1 MKLRS
6 KINLYTAAL
15 FALVLMTMNLFIYF
29 TFSKLTFSSHM
40 EAAEAEMKKSAA
52 VVAQSLGK
60 IPEAE
65 LLRAYVPV
73 DGMIQL
79 VSSDGTGFPTIT
91 SLSEQKLAKR
101 PPRYFASET
110 SSRVEYFGRDYSFQ
124 SMPIILPSGNVGN
137 LQITTSLEPAVR
149 IVKTLRLVLLLATFV
164 ALIPVLVSSA
174 FLGKIIIGPVTSM
187 IQTMSDIRRSGQFK
201 RLHIEVKSKDEL
213 YQMGETFN
221 HMIDLLE
228 SNFDKQR
235 QFISNASHEL
245 KTPIT
250 IIGSYSSL
258 LKRRGLQDPKLFEES
273 VDAIHSEAIRMKE
286 MTEQLLLLAKH
297 NEQWN
302 LQMENVDLSSLV
314 FASVK
319 AFENA
324 FNREVILEH
333 PGEPLVVNTDEQ
345 KLKQL
350 LFIFLDN
357 ARKYS
362 DAPITLSF
370 GSEGNGAFIRVADQ
384 GIGIEDDELPRV
396 FDRFY
401 RVDKARNRKIGG
413 SGLGLSLAK
422 EIADALK
429 IQLHLTSKPGVGTT
443 ATLYLKKY

>member
-15 FALVLMTMNLFIYF
+15 FALVLIIMNLFIYF
-29 TFSKLTFSSHM
+29 SFSKLIFSSYM
-40 EAAEAEMKKSAA
+40 EAAEAEMKKSSA
-52 VVAQSLGK
+52 VVTQSLGK

-79 VSSDGTGFPTIT
+79 VGINGKPLSTVT
-91 SLSEQKLAKR
+91 SLSQKELAKR
-101 PPRYFASET
+101 APHYLAGET
-110 SSRVEYFGRDYSFQ
+110 GKRISFEGMDYSFQ
-124 SMPIILPSGNVGN
+124 SMPVILPDGKVAN
-137 LQITTSLEPAVR
+137 LQITTSLEPAVK
-149 IVKTLRLVLLLATFV
+149 IVGTLRLVLLLATL
-164 ALIPVLVSSA
+164 AAMIPVLASSG
-174 FLGKIIIGPVTSM
+174 FLGKIIIEPVTTM
-187 IQTMSDIRRSGQFK
+187 IRTMSDIRRSGQFK
-201 RLHIEVKSKDEL
+201 RLSLEGNSKDEL
-213 YQMGETFN
+213 YQMGDTFN

-228 SNFDKQR
+228 ANFDKQQ

-273 VDAIHSEAIRMKE
+273 VEAIHSEADRMKE

-302 LQMENVDLSSLV
+302 LRNESVELGSLI
-314 FASVK
+314 FSAAK

-324 FNREVILEH
+324 FNREIILNH
-333 PGEPLVVNTDEQ
+333 SGEKLILQTDEQ

-357 ARKYS
+357 AKKYS
-362 DAPITLSF
+362 DAPISISF
-370 GSEGNGAFIRVADQ
+370 GSKGNEAVIEIADK
-384 GIGIEDDELPRV
+384 GIGIEEDELPKV

-401 RVDKARNRKIGG
+401 RVDKSRSRKIGG
-413 SGLGLSLAK
+413 SGLGLSLAM
-422 EIADALK
+422 EIADALR
-429 IQLHLTSKPGVGTT
+429 IRVELSSKPGIETT
-443 ATLYLKKY
+443 ASLYLRR